1 MSEPEMMLK
10 AIKLKGRIGPNQKL
24 EIIEKPVDLP
34 EGSVEVIL
42 IYSQDVSSKKIERPS
57 PSTWP
62 TLKGG
67 RYLGGNLS
75 REEIYDDDGR

>member
-1 MSEPEMMLK
+1 MSDPEIMLK

-42 IYSQDVSSKKIERPS
+42 IYSQDVSSNKKERPS

-62 TLKGG
+62 ILKGG